1 MNNDTNK
8 QTIEY
13 RFGYL
18 RAAITGAMLLRNV
31 HQMKAALGDALD
43 HVESQSVKQNERKV
57 SNDEPQPSQK
67 QTKSVTISQIA
78 MRDKSNKMTGC
89 CIIKRTN
96 ARQ

>member
-43 HVESQSVKQNERKV
+43 HVRPDQSVKQNEPKV
-57 SNDEPQPSQK
+57 SNDN
-67 QTKSVTISQIA
+67 TT
-78 MRDKSNKMTGC
+78 
-89 CIIKRTN
+89 TN
-96 ARQ
+96 ECSST

>member
-43 HVESQSVKQNERKV
+43 HVESQSVKRNEPKV
-57 SNDEPQPSQK
+57 
-67 QTKSVTISQIA
+67 
-78 MRDKSNKMTGC
+78 
-89 CIIKRTN
+89 
-96 ARQ
+96 

>member
-1 MNNDTNK
+1 MQTARRWTAQLKSYSNMNNDTNK

-43 HVESQSVKQNERKV
+43 HVESQSVKRNEHKV
-57 SNDEPQPSQK
+57 
-67 QTKSVTISQIA
+67 
-78 MRDKSNKMTGC
+78 
-89 CIIKRTN
+89 
-96 ARQ
+96 